1 MFDAIKGPDGILIKE
16 VLGTDGQFHLKEQ
29 GSDGKWHDAERLPM
43 KISGKKL
50 RLWRINLRCTQ
61 NTMAIGTG
69 ITQGT
74 LSHYE
79 TERCNPSYYNLLKIA
94 KYLDAPIDELLK
106 DDTDNVVEMHP
117 STPRDYNVGKSDYSS
132 RTIQPWDI
140 WYEYDLNPW
149 DADIVKRI
157 LRDKGERRL
166 DYEKIK
172 HICDERIRQID
183 EGEQHA
189 GMARQTSV
197 DIEDAQPRPDTEC
210 STERKSV

>member
-1 MFDAIKGPDGILIKE
+1 M
-16 VLGTDGQFHLKEQ
+16 
-29 GSDGKWHDAERLPM
+29 
-43 KISGKKL
+43 
-50 RLWRINLRCTQ
+50 
-61 NTMAIGTG
+61 
-69 ITQGT
+69 
-74 LSHYE
+74 
-79 TERCNPSYYNLLKIA
+79 
-94 KYLDAPIDELLK
+94 
-106 DDTDNVVEMHP
+106 
-117 STPRDYNVGKSDYSS
+117 TPRDYNVGKSDYSS

-197 DIEDAQPRPDTEC
+197 DIENA
-210 STERKSV
+210 